1 MRQTAPRAKSYTRFM
16 TGKVS
21 HFIQRYFPFAALQFA
36 HFRARLTSWLML
48 LFLAFLVTLSMTYPD
63 VSGDFGFWVRH
74 LWRMALLLHA
84 AALAV
89 CVGHSRRTTLIMH
102 GMRLTQRWIRA
113 QIGAILAA
121 EIPVAALAWAAAGV
135 AQGNG
140 SAAFFNAAAMAL
152 FFGSTTIAV
161 CGPLQITLLS
171 LAPAKSNRI
180 RIVVSAP
187 WIAIAWFLGVSG
199 GLRAVAGEIPGI
211 ELCALAA
218 LIATQCALGVASGS
232 ENNDSSPGGA

>member
-1 MRQTAPRAKSYTRFM
+1 MPNHAHVSMA
-16 TGKVS
+16 GKFS

-36 HFRARLTSWLML
+36 YLRARLTSWLML
-48 LFLAFLVTLSMTYPD
+48 LFLAFLVTVSMTYPD

-84 AALAV
+84 AALAF
-89 CVGHSRRTTLIMH
+89 CIGYSRRATLIMH
-102 GMRLTQRWIRA
+102 GMRQTRRWIRA

-121 EIPVAALAWAAAGV
+121 EIPVASLAWIGAGL
-135 AQGNG
+135 ALGDG

-152 FFGSTTIAV
+152 FLAATTIAV

-171 LAPAKSNRI
+171 LAPAKSSRI

-187 WIAIAWFLGVSG
+187 WIAIAWFLGFSG
-199 GLRAVAGEIPGI
+199 GLRAVAGEIPGA

-218 LIATQCALGVASGS
+218 LIACQCALGFASDGEHGRS
-232 ENNDSSPGGA
+232 APNDG